1 MSNLRTTRR
10 RWWTATIAFVLLFL
24 AFVVFFQA
32 YRIPAPSMAPTLLVG
47 DRILTQRVIHWP
59 WAPSDRKEVRGVGR
73 GSILVFRSPVDPQVE
88 SIKRVV
94 GLPGERIRMENK
106 TVYINDK
113 PLDEPYAVF
122 SSRPDREA
130 YEEHNR
136 ISEVIVPEGHY
147 FMLGDNRDNS
157 YDSRYWGPLPSELVT
172 GRPLLIYWSFD
183 APTSSFFEDS
193 LYSKIKSAPS
203 TAFFFF
209 SRTRWDRVF
218 QPVH

>member
-106 TVYINDK
+106 TVYINDR

-122 SSRPDREA
+122 SAGSDK
-130 YEEHNR
+130 
-136 ISEVIVPEGHY
+136 EVNEKLAKLPETVVPEGHF
-147 FMLGDNRDNS
+147 FMLGDNRDVS
-157 YDSRYWGPLPSELVT
+157 FDSRFWGPLPSELVT

-183 APTSSFFEDS
+183 SPTSAYLDDS
-193 LYSKIKSAPS
+193 IRGKIKSALS